1 MVFICM
7 RFKVSARK
15 YVNNN
20 FYVFFPYSPHQK
32 RKLSNAHALCYVYF
46 NRTYVRICINPL
58 MKFVRKHINN
68 HVYCSR
74 SKYTDNN
81 VQSQYKQMYVT
92 LAGKMIIYVCKR
104 CKRST
109 DKDYKL

>member
-1 MVFICM
+1 M
-7 RFKVSARK
+7 RNVH
-15 YVNNN
+15 VM
-20 FYVFFPYSPHQK
+20 
-32 RKLSNAHALCYVYF
+32 LCVMSISIVL
-46 NRTYVRICINPL
+46 NVRIFINPL

-81 VQSQYKQMYVT
+81 VRSQYKQMYVT
-92 LAGKMIIYVCKR
+92 LAGKIIIYVCKR